1 MVQSNVK
8 KAQITIKTD
17 YRMPNRKTPKKKP
30 LTDTDYA
37 IIRCLSQDARMPV
50 AAVAAQLGQP
60 ESTIRHR
67 LGKLVDEGAIQ
78 FMAVADPLQL
88 GYPIWASIGV
98 EVQTPHIRSAAEQLA
113 ALEETYFVGIS
124 VGGFDIFMAAV
135 FRSPEH
141 MLSFVTDTLAN
152 VPGVMHSVCYQHLEI
167 IKRNLSLL
175 PIEKN
180 ADIDGNDKKTGAKS
194 QENDETLRPAK
205 ARKTAM
211 RKK

>member
-1 MVQSNVK
+1 
-8 KAQITIKTD
+8 
-17 YRMPNRKTPKKKP
+17 

-88 GYPIWASIGV
+88 GYPVWASIGV
-98 EVQTPHIRSAAEQLA
+98 EVQTPYIRSAAEKLA

-135 FRSPEH
+135 F
-141 MLSFVTDTLAN
+141 
-152 VPGVMHSVCYQHLEI
+152 
-167 IKRNLSLL
+167 
-175 PIEKN
+175 
-180 ADIDGNDKKTGAKS
+180 
-194 QENDETLRPAK
+194 
-205 ARKTAM
+205 
-211 RKK
+211 